1 MTSHQPIYHLPSD
14 IPSKKNPQ
22 SVHKPND
29 QHQQKQQIASKASS
43 ETLHTNDGLQED
55 TLIFVYVSR
64 NGQEVGREA
73 SVDDQEEHMVLLG
86 GASSQQQLEQFLML
100 IITPSPGTHADA
112 DIALPRLKSST
123 RPETVRSL
131 LASSIPAST
140 HSPQQQ
146 QQQQLDFGTRRR
158 EPILAFLFLLLLP
171 FPSSP
176 YHPPT
181 PSSTRDQFHSGSHIF
196 TLRRRFQKQQQ

>member
-14 IPSKKNPQ
+14 IPSKVSDHQTHNLYLNRTTNINKN
-22 SVHKPND
+22 NRLL
-29 QHQQKQQIASKASS
+29 QKRPRR
-43 ETLHTNDGLQED
+43 L
-55 TLIFVYVSR
+55 FVPTMVCRKIPLFSYTYPESPH
-64 NGQEVGREA
+64 EL
-73 SVDDQEEHMVLLG
+73 VDE
-86 GASSQQQLEQFLML
+86 FL
-100 IITPSPGTHADA
+100 AE
-112 DIALPRLKSST
+112 KSST

-171 FPSSP
+171 FPSST

-181 PSSTRDQFHSGSHIF
+181 PSSTRDQFHSGSHLHPSSAF
-196 TLRRRFQKQQQ
+196 PKTTTTTTNTMHGCT